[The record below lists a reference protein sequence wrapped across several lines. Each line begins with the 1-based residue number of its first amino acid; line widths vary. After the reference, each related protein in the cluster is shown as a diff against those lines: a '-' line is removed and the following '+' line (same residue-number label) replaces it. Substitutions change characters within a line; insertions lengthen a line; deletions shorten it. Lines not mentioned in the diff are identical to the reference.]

1 MSTLISKIFE
11 DIHVPSSPPKQLTA
25 GTKEP
30 HSPPAIPSS
39 QLSTPATFDPHT
51 PTPKKPSTRHKIL
64 PYSANPFS
72 CKKQQLILCSW
83 TAPAHVS
90 PNHSFGVLD
99 VREEYANAF
108 RTESYIDFWTR
119 VIELSNGHCSPAMSV
134 ESTTAARLPSYRLFA
149 EHLLDPNQATV
160 IRILDLTHNGPK
172 IHTLLSD
179 YFTQTANTS
188 ILCGLLLKEI
198 ERTRVKYRSFKT
210 TLQSLE
216 TAQLLPE
223 NRLSNIKTLLTEC
236 SNSINPFVSLIS
248 SPNRVRVV
256 QSGCSGLL
264 QRLESSRDKA
274 RAKLQLINKLKHGS
288 ALVLVALTASL
299 SVIVVTHALSL
310 VVAIPSLI
318 SASIELASARK
329 LARVMAQL
337 DAATKGTY
345 ILSRD
350 LDTISRLVTRLN
362 DELEHI
368 RVMAKFWLDRGDDWL
383 QASGEVARQL
393 KRNESS
399 FNEQLDELEE
409 HLYLCFMTIN
419 RARNLVVKEILNPA
433 EPTKQHYIL

>member
-1 MSTLISKIFE
+1 MYLFWC
-11 DIHVPSSPPKQLTA
+11 QCYA
-25 GTKEP
+25 
-30 HSPPAIPSS
+30 
-39 QLSTPATFDPHT
+39 
-51 PTPKKPSTRHKIL
+51 
-64 PYSANPFS
+64 
-72 CKKQQLILCSW
+72 
-83 TAPAHVS
+83 APAHVS

-134 ESTTAARLPSYRLFA
+134 ESTTAARLPSYRLFV
-149 EHLLDPNQATV
+149 EHLLDPDQATV
-160 IRILDLTHNGPK
+160 IRILNLTHNRPK

-223 NRLSNIKTLLTEC
+223 NRISNITTLLTEC

-274 RAKLQLINKLKHGS
+274 RTKLQLINKLKHGS
-288 ALVLVALTASL
+288 ALVLMALTASL

-318 SASIELASARK
+318 SASVELASARK

-368 RVMAKFWLDRGDDWL
+368 RVMAKFWLDRGENWL

-393 KRNESS
+393 KKNESS

-433 EPTKQHYIL
+433 QPTKQHYIL